1 MMNNT
6 SALEA
11 GDVVE
16 IAGGPRLPF
25 GLSEGFQ
32 VRLVRL
38 LDSARRLVE
47 RDGQEWILDAS
58 QIRPRAARRPT
69 SPCHGDAAPVRAVR
83 PHAPARRAMM
93 PAMAWR

>member
-16 IAGGPRLPF
+16 IAEGAKLPF
-25 GLSEGFQ
+25 GLTEGFQ

-58 QIRPRAARRPT
+58 QIRPRAARRPA
-69 SPCHGDAAPVRAVR
+69 SPCRGDDAPVRAVR
-83 PHAPARRAMM
+83 PHVPSRRAMM